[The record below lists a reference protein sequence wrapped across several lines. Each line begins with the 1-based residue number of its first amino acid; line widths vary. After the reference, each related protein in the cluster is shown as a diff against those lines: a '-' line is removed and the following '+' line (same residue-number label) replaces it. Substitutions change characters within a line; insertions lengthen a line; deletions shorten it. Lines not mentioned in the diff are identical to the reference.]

1 MPINADIGH
10 EKDLTGHKAHPLPIS
25 EEPQAG
31 LGGVSVSKSLP
42 SKSREGWA
50 ESWLSLVTPCGVS
63 WSSQPPSLA

>member
-1 MPINADIGH
+1 MKVGSAPGARQGRGETGRRRAGVGSC

-31 LGGVSVSKSLP
+31 LGGVSVSNSLP

-50 ESWLSLVTPCGVS
+50 ES
-63 WSSQPPSLA
+63 